1 MTKRIATTFS
11 DQLGI
16 DYPIVCGAMFP
27 CSNPELVAAVSEAGG
42 IGIVQPLSMEFIHER
57 KLRDGLRYIR
67 SLTDKP
73 YGVNLT
79 VEKSSARY
87 AERMERYLN
96 ISLEEGCRFFVTSLG
111 KPDWVVRK
119 VKEVDGLVYHKCTLA
134 KHAKKACDGGV
145 DGLIGVTER
154 GGGHAGVLSMDE
166 LYKELLP
173 FNVPLICA
181 GGIGAP
187 EDFIRAL
194 ETGYQGILMST
205 RFIATHE
212 CTAAD
217 DYKNAIV
224 EATES
229 DIVHTE
235 RVTGVPIAVIRTPH
249 VEKVGTKIGPIAR
262 FLFNHPRTKGWIRA
276 YYNAIAGW
284 RLKRSSQR
292 GLSTRDFYQ
301 AGKSVSGI
309 TEILSAKEVI
319 DTFAEAVIRTRDPQ

>member
-1 MTKRIATTFS
+1 VTERISTIFS

-42 IGIVQPLSMEFIHER
+42 IGVVQPLSMEFIYER
-57 KLRDGLRYIR
+57 KLRDGLRFIR

-79 VEKSSARY
+79 VEKSSTRY

-96 ISLEEGCRFFVTSLG
+96 IALEEGCRFFVTSLG
-111 KPDWVVRK
+111 KPDWVVK
-119 VKEVDGLVYHKCTLA
+119 KAKEVDAIVYHKCTLA
-134 KHAKKACDGGV
+134 KHAAKACAGGV

-154 GGGHAGVLSMDE
+154 GGGHAGVLSMEKLYEE
-166 LYKELLP
+166 LTP
-173 FNVPLICA
+173 FKVPLICA

-187 EDFIRAL
+187 HEFVAAL
-194 ETGYQGILMST
+194 NMGYQGILMST
-205 RFIATHE
+205 RFIATYE
-212 CTAAD
+212 CGAAQ
-217 DYKNAIV
+217 DYKEAIV
-224 EATES
+224 RASED

-235 RVTGVPIAVIRTPH
+235 RVTGVPIAVIRTPY
-249 VEKVGTKIGPIAR
+249 VDKVGTKIGPIAR

-284 RLKRSSQR
+284 RLKRSSLK

-309 TEILSAKEVI
+309 SSIVSAKSVV
-319 DTFAEAVIRTRDPQ
+319 DSFVAEAKRAVS